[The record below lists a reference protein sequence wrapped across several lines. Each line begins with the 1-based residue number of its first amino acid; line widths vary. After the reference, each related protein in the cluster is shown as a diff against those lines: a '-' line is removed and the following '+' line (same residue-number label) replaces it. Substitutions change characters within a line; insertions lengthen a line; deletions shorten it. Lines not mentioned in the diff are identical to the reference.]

1 MAFKSQVKIAPS
13 ILASDFSRLR
23 EQIKSA
29 EDGQCDW
36 IHLDIMDGHFVP
48 NISFGP
54 PVVASVRTCT
64 KLTLDTHLMISDPD
78 RYLEAF
84 REAGAD
90 RITVHQEACTHLNR
104 TLNRIREL
112 GAKSGVAINPATPVS
127 LLTDVLGDV
136 DLILVMTV
144 NPGFGGQEYLPATE
158 EKILQ
163 LRSMIDSSGRSIE
176 LEVDGGIDPATAPRA
191 VAAGATV
198 LVAGTSVFRQKDI
211 PAAIQALRKAV

>member
-1 MAFKSQVKIAPS
+1 MASPVKIAPS
-13 ILASDFSRLR
+13 ILASDFSRLQ

-29 EDGQCDW
+29 EDGNCDW

-64 KLTLDTHLMISDPD
+64 KLTLDTHLMISEPD

-84 REAGAD
+84 RKAGAD

-104 TLNRIREL
+104 TLNRIREI

-158 EKILQ
+158 EKIRQ
-163 LRSMIDSSGRSIE
+163 LRSMIDSSGRNIE

>member
-1 MAFKSQVKIAPS
+1 MASQVKIAPS

-29 EDGQCDW
+29 EDGKCDW

-64 KLTLDTHLMISDPD
+64 KLTLDTHLMISEPD

-136 DLILVMTV
+136 DLVLVMTV

-158 EKILQ
+158 EKIRQ
-163 LRSMIDSSGRSIE
+163 LRSMIDGSGRSIE

>member
-1 MAFKSQVKIAPS
+1 MASPVKIAPS
-13 ILASDFSRLR
+13 ILASDFSRLQ

-29 EDGQCDW
+29 EDGKCDW

-64 KLTLDTHLMISDPD
+64 KLTLDTHLMISEPD

-84 REAGAD
+84 RKAGAD

-104 TLNRIREL
+104 TLNRIREI

-158 EKILQ
+158 EKIRQ
-163 LRSMIDSSGRSIE
+163 LRSMIDSSGRNIE